1 MIHGLFRF
9 LGGERRAL
17 KNPLAGWGAGREN
30 SGRRNRCQPY
40 PLRSMA
46 VIIVVVVI
54 MVKGLCMRLDT
65 AAAAR
70 ESDCKETTFNIL
82 KSLTS
87 QSRHTHALNWIP

>member
-1 MIHGLFRF
+1 MF
-9 LGGERRAL
+9 
-17 KNPLAGWGAGREN
+17 
-30 SGRRNRCQPY
+30 
-40 PLRSMA
+40 
-46 VIIVVVVI
+46 VVVVI
-54 MVKGLCMRLDT
+54 MVKGLRMRSDT